1 MSEDQSI
8 WDPVVDLMKDAA
20 PVSFGSMHTYHCRH
34 SPRRLLHMLSYYK
47 FAAKLIGSEA
57 RVLDIG
63 CGEGL
68 GSWILAKECGYAH
81 GLDLDQELIETARRN
96 WSDDT
101 IRFSCANFLEGLTD
115 QYSAVVNFDVIEH
128 IRPDHAAAFIDG
140 MADCLSDHGIA
151 VVGTPNETTRKY
163 ASKVTNIGHVNM
175 YTAERLEAEMKQRFT
190 QVFMFGANDEVVHT
204 GFAPMCHY
212 LLAIGVSPRPRG
224 GSSSKD
230 PSD

>member
-20 PVSFGSMHTYHCRH
+20 PVCFGSMHTYHCRH
-34 SPRRLLHMLSYYK
+34 SPGQILHILSYYK
-47 FAAKLIGSEA
+47 FAAKLIGAQA

-68 GSWILAKECGYAH
+68 GSWVLAKECGYAH

-96 WSDDT
+96 WSDDA
-101 IRFSCANFLEGLTD
+101 IQFSCANFLEGLAD
-115 QYSAVVNFDVIEH
+115 QYSAVVSFDVIEH
-128 IRPDHAAAFIDG
+128 IRPDHAAAFIDL

-212 LLAIGVSPRPRG
+212 LLALGVSPRSRG
-224 GSSSKD
+224 GSSSKN

>member
-20 PVSFGSMHTYHCRH
+20 PVCFGSMHTYHCRH
-34 SPRRLLHMLSYYK
+34 SPGQILHILSYYK
-47 FAAKLIGSEA
+47 FAAKLIGAQA

-68 GSWILAKECGYAH
+68 GSWVLAKECGYAH

-96 WSDDT
+96 WSDDA
-101 IRFSCANFLEGLTD
+101 IRFSCANFLDGLAD
-115 QYSAVVNFDVIEH
+115 QYSAVVSFDVIEH
-128 IRPDHAAAFIDG
+128 IRPDHAAAFIDL

-212 LLAIGVSPRPRG
+212 LLALGVSPRSRG
-224 GSSSKD
+224 GSSSKN